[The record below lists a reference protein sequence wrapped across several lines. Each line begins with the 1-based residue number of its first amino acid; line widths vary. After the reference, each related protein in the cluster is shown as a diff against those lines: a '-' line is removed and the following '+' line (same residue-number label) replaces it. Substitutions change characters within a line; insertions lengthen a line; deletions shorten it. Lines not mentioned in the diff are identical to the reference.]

1 MIMRNSFSVVI
12 CILILCFSIKPAAT
26 KPTTLLLI
34 DTPPAIKFDEYG
46 LISLLEEKRRLDKF
60 VRALQD
66 KLGATC
72 HIIVYGQRDSD
83 VDARIRRIKNYLVKK
98 RAVNAYRIT
107 TDSAPCRKQAKTELW
122 IIPPGAVSPPPSA
135 FVDQMPCMAT
145 SDESGELVSCRRAQQ
160 ALGADSP

>member
-1 MIMRNSFSVVI
+1 MRNSFSVVI
-12 CILILCFSIKPAAT
+12 CSLILCFPIKPTAT
-26 KPTTLLLI
+26 KATKLRLI

-46 LISLLEEKRRLDKF
+46 LITPLEEKRRLDKF
-60 VRALQD
+60 VRALQN

-72 HIIVYGQRDSD
+72 HIIVYGQHDSD

-98 RAVNAYRIT
+98 RAVNASRIT

-135 FVDQMPCMAT
+135 FVDQTPCVAK
-145 SDESGELVSCRRAQQ
+145 SDEFGEFVSYRRAQQ